1 MKPNNLLTVA
11 SLVLLLLLTIHV
23 TDDIVRGFDEAGLVN
38 MIAITVAAVLLYGT
52 LVLRERLSGHIIML
66 LISIF
71 AVGMPVIHLR
81 SPHINDTARSAGGF
95 FFIWTLWALGVIG
108 IFGIMLAV
116 RGIWELQRAKKPRE
130 TDS

>member
-52 LVLRERLSGHIIML
+52 LILRERLSGHIIML

-108 IFGIMLAV
+108 IFVIILAV
-116 RGIWELQRAKKPRE
+116 RGIWELQRARKPRE
-130 TDS
+130 TDR

>member
-52 LVLRERLSGHIIML
+52 LILRERLSGHIIML

-108 IFGIMLAV
+108 IFGIILAV
-116 RGIWELQRAKKPRE
+116 RGIWELQRARKPRE
-130 TDS
+130 TDR